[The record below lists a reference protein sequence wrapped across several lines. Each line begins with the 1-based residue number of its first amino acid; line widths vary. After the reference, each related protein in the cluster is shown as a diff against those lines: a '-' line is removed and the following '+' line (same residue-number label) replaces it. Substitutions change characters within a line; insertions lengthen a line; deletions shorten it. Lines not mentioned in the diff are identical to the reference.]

1 MGDDGAGAAALSALE
16 AGWVLPVDVI
26 CLDLGTPGPYLAE
39 CIRGFEAV
47 ILFDSVSGTGAP
59 GEVRHF
65 RYDKEH
71 APPVVQRL
79 TPHTPGIGEALATL
93 AFEGTAPSSVTVI
106 GVIPEHVSA
115 GTEMTEAVNRAIPMM
130 ASIAVIELEA
140 LGFSVPRSAEP
151 RALALW
157 WARTT
162 VPTAC

>member
-16 AGWVLPVDVI
+16 AGWDLPAEVT

-39 CIRGFEAV
+39 CIRGFDAV
-47 ILFDSVSGTGAP
+47 ILFDSVSGSGAP

-65 RYDKEH
+65 RYDKDH
-71 APPVVQRL
+71 APPVVQRI

-93 AFEGTAPSSVTVI
+93 SFEGTAPSSVTVI
-106 GVIPEHVSA
+106 GVIPEQVSA

-157 WARTT
+157 WARTA
-162 VPTAC
+162 VPTTC